1 VSAPDID
8 QKVLDKF
15 TALGGN
21 TRLTFVLGAGAS
33 VPSGLPTWN
42 ELARRLIRS
51 TGLAQTDGAASAL
64 ISKDQDP
71 TIALEA
77 AHALAGDDWA
87 RLLDEALYSGLP
99 AAGALPSPLHLAA
112 AGHWAAAPD
121 RTRLATLNFDT
132 LLEDALLATPVTQ
145 VVVGADGEE
154 VDDMVTVHHLHGA
167 VFNGKAY
174 DPIVGYRDFTRL
186 IADPEP
192 WQRAFLAEALRGGPL
207 LLAGTSYRDPDIRH
221 WLDGI
226 LHDRVHKPR
235 FPALVTIV
243 REDLGLDRQTFS
255 EIDDALEAE
264 WRAIGLDVV
273 TVQDFVDVAVVIREL
288 HHVGRSGYCTPSERA
303 REVWTAHRLQM
314 TELQHSYAESLR
326 GDATALADAIGAP
339 VVRPTLWL
347 ANARG
352 RLARWAS
359 DGVRYQGVGQLK
371 LVPTGHDSPL
381 IAGEAIGSEEVKLKD
396 VPRDERVLPT
406 WRSVLAIPIFVS
418 DGVHPDFATA
428 VLTFGLSRTE
438 STLMAREHGWREVA
452 ATLSKAWGTRLSEV
466 AFSSTNN

>member
-1 VSAPDID
+1 MSAPDID
-8 QKVLDKF
+8 QKVIDKF
-15 TALGGN
+15 TALGGD

-42 ELARRLIRS
+42 ELARRLVRS
-51 TGLAQTDGAASAL
+51 TGLARTDGAASAL
-64 ISKDQDP
+64 IDKDQDP

-77 AHALAGDDWA
+77 AHGLAGDTWA
-87 RLLDEALYSGLP
+87 KHLNEALYGGLP
-99 AAGALPSPLHLAA
+99 AEGPSPSPLHLAA
-112 AGHWAAAPD
+112 AGHWAAAPAH
-121 RTRLATLNFDT
+121 TRLATLNFDT
-132 LLEDALLATPVTQ
+132 LLESALLATPVSP
-145 VVVGADGEE
+145 VVVDVDGREF
-154 VDDMVTVHHLHGA
+154 DDTVTVHHLHGA
-167 VFNGKAY
+167 VFDGKVY
-174 DPIVGYRDFTRL
+174 NPTVGYRDFTKL
-186 IADPEP
+186 IADPAP
-192 WQRAFLAEALRGGPL
+192 WQRAFLAEALRRGPL

-226 LHDRVHKPR
+226 LHADSRKPK

-243 REDLGLDRQTFS
+243 REDLGLDRQSFG

-264 WRAIGLDVV
+264 WRAIGLEVV

-288 HHVGRSGYCTPSERA
+288 HHVGRSGYRTPSERA
-303 REVWTAHRLQM
+303 RDVWTAHRLQM

-326 GDATALADAIGAP
+326 GDAAAVADAIGAP

-359 DGVRYQGVGQLK
+359 DGVRYKGVGQLK

-381 IAGEAIGSEEVKLKD
+381 IAGEAIGSEEIKLKD

-406 WRSVLAIPIFVS
+406 WKSVLAIPIFAS
-418 DGVHPDFATA
+418 DGIHPDFATA
-428 VLTFGLSRTE
+428 VLTFGLSRVE
-438 STLMAREHGWREVA
+438 STLMSRQHAWRGVA
-452 ATLSKAWGTRLSEV
+452 ETLSKAWGTRLSEV
-466 AFSSTNN
+466 AFSPTSN